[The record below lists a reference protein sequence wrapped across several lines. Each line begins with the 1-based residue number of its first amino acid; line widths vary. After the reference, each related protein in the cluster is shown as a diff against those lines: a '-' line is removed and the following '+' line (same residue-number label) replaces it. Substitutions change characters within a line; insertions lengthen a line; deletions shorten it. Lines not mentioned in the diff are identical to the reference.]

1 MALKPCREC
10 SAQVSTEAEVCPHC
24 GVRSPTADQPSPVS
38 STVKQT
44 KNAGRGILS
53 LAGFLV
59 IMFIGLAALGIS
71 DKRKGL
77 SDSTCIT
84 DWARCAN
91 NEELA
96 KNYNRWWDVRRECK
110 READARARYKTE
122 WPWEAFGTFNVGNS
136 YIASGKALA
145 IEPEA
150 QFQNG
155 FGAMVRSRVTCTYD
169 LREDRVISVDIS
181 PR

>member
-10 SAQVSTEAEVCPHC
+10 GAQVSTEAEVCPHC
-24 GVRSPTADQPSPVS
+24 GVRSPTATSTATVNPIAKRAVLVVIGLFVASSVLTMLTKSPP
-38 STVKQT
+38 
-44 KNAGRGILS
+44 S
-53 LAGFLV
+53 LAP
-59 IMFIGLAALGIS
+59 
-71 DKRKGL
+71 
-77 SDSTCIT
+77 STCAS
-84 DWARCAN
+84 DWARCAS

-136 YIASGKALA
+136 YIASGKAVA

-169 LREDRVISVDIS
+169 LRADRVISVDIS